1 MAAMTRASCSPKAS
15 ICRSEVGAVRCVGGG
30 GGAEG
35 RRPRVGA
42 RGDAEEAPG
51 ATPRGGGGGAATAN
65 GRAPWVGA
73 WAGGRGRA
81 GVGAGTRLLA
91 EGRLLLVLLGLGHV
105 GLDLA
110 DLGTHAGRG
119 DDADGRTVGDRRA
132 REHHVELALDAHILR
147 DELELLEHGLAL
159 ARERALVRLD
169 GGRLQLDDAHV
180 GRHFVAHAD
189 VDDVAWHEIR
199 RRHVGHEHAVTQH
212 LCGGRLHLLERVER
226 VLGVVLLPDAD
237 DGVDDQDEHNHEG
250 LDEGLQALVA
260 LALEEGKHLAAGSV
274 GLRAC
279 GRRAAAPPAPPPW
292 GARALAWIEL
302 AGAQRRAGQ
311 HRAGS

>member
-15 ICRSEVGAVRCVGGG
+15 ICRSEAGAVRCVGGG

-35 RRPRVGA
+35 RRRRVGA

-73 WAGGRGRA
+73 WAGVRGRA

>member
-73 WAGGRGRA
+73 WAGGRGR
-81 GVGAGTRLLA
+81 AGTRLLA

>member
-1 MAAMTRASCSPKAS
+1 MAAITRASCSPKAS
-15 ICRSEVGAVRCVGGG
+15 ICRSEVGRRVEGRRRRG

-35 RRPRVGA
+35 
-42 RGDAEEAPG
+42 PG
-51 ATPRGGGGGAATAN
+51 AALRGGGGGVATAHE
-65 GRAPWVGA
+65 RAPWVGGWVGG
-73 WAGGRGRA
+73 WAGGR
-81 GVGAGTRLLA
+81 GAGTRLLA

-119 DDADGRTVGDRRA
+119 DDADGRAVGDRRA
-132 REHHVELALDAHILR
+132 REHHVQLALDAHILG
-147 DELELLEHGLAL
+147 DDLELLEHGLAL

-180 GRHFVAHAD
+180 GRHLVAHAD
-189 VDDVAWHEIR
+189 VDDVARHELR

-212 LCGGRLHLLERVER
+212 LGGGRLHLLECVER

-237 DGVDDQDEHNHEG
+237 DGVDDQDEHDHEG

-260 LALEEGKHLAAGSV
+260 IALEEGKHLPAGSV
-274 GLRAC
+274 GLSGCSAERLPLPRH
-279 GRRAAAPPAPPPW
+279 RR
-292 GARALAWIEL
+292 GARRALAWIEL